1 MHLPLCLPGMA
12 EGEIADAVLAA
23 AGESFNGRVEEAIC
37 KLVAGDEAGFSA
49 FAPAVRAVAGWR
61 HGGHLGDQQY
71 YPNPSPNIA
80 PHSPGPNPRP

>member
-1 MHLPLCLPGMA
+1 MA

-23 AGESFNGRVEEAIC
+23 AGEAFNGLVEEAIC

-61 HGGHLGDQQY
+61 HGGHLGCQQY
-71 YPNPSPNIA
+71 YPN
-80 PHSPGPNPRP
+80 HQPRLQP

>member
-1 MHLPLCLPGMA
+1 MA
-12 EGEIADAVLAA
+12 EGEIADAVLAV
-23 AGESFNGRVEEAIC
+23 AGEAFNRLVEEAIS
-37 KLVAGDEAGFSA
+37 KLVADDVAGFSA

-61 HGGHLGDQQY
+61 HGGHLGGQQY